1 MKMRLRKKRMKLLA
15 FTLHFCLKRLRGINN
30 DKNDNEYNSKNT
42 RQNNNYNSRSNRIW
56 KVKVKPIGVEKWK

>member
-42 RQNNNYNSRSNRIW
+42 RQNNNYNSRSNRI
-56 KVKVKPIGVEKWK
+56 